1 MLTVDAPFAAHP
13 GLSAEA
19 WPPTAPDCGS
29 AEWTLDMDDTLCNA
43 VRLSSF
49 DFEVASRNLQNYV
62 VKLRACGGVL
72 PDEVQAPLYT
82 ADVCRTRWAHLDF
95 LACKAFRARASGE
108 KLLPQMPEEPPAAVP
123 PARARPATTVA
134 NDDDDDDDDGD
145 GDDYGIIDINALR
158 AQKLSGLFGP
168 VPALP
173 AASTKPRKARAP
185 AAAPAPRAPAA
196 APAPRAPAAAP
207 TPPASGSSSSMFGG
221 LAAGLS
227 TGSATGGGPGGS
239 SRSHQLAELE
249 RLAADLAGAAG
260 SGAGSGRGS
269 VPGSVPRASPGM
281 PGVAP
286 AAAALLGPLGQ
297 LRERMAGL
305 EALLAD
311 EATDMA
317 AKLGEVAQ
325 VTREMA
331 ELQNLAKYASHAH
344 AAAIDG
350 DDDLRDDDLS
360 TLDGDEHRPMSSYS
374 GAAMRAPLRFTP
386 APANGLNLEALDGLD
401 LDGLLARLEAEKH
414 REAY

>member
-1 MLTVDAPFAAHP
+1 MNV
-13 GLSAEA
+13 
-19 WPPTAPDCGS
+19 
-29 AEWTLDMDDTLCNA
+29 N
-43 VRLSSF
+43 V
-49 DFEVASRNLQNYV
+49 N
-62 VKLRACGGVL
+62 
-72 PDEVQAPLYT
+72 
-82 ADVCRTRWAHLDF
+82 
-95 LACKAFRARASGE
+95 
-108 KLLPQMPEEPPAAVP
+108 
-123 PARARPATTVA
+123 
-134 NDDDDDDDDGD
+134 
-145 GDDYGIIDINALR
+145 
-158 AQKLSGLFGP
+158 
-168 VPALP
+168 
-173 AASTKPRKARAP
+173 
-185 AAAPAPRAPAA
+185 
-196 APAPRAPAAAP
+196 
-207 TPPASGSSSSMFGG
+207 
-221 LAAGLS
+221 GLS

-269 VPGSVPRASPGM
+269 VPGSVPRASPGT

-331 ELQNLAKYASHAH
+331 ELQDLAKYTSHAH

-360 TLDGDEHRPMSSYS
+360 TLDGDEHRPVSSYS